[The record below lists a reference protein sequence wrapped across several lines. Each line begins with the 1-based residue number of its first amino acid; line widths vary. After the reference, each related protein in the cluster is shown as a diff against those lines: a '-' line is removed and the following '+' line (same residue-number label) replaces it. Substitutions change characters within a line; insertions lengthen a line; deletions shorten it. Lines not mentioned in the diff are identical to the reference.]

1 MKIAILIDAEN
12 VQPVFA
18 EQIFS
23 HASKLGDVVYK
34 ELYGAAQALNSW
46 VEPVLRYAIHPNLT
60 IRPSKYKNS
69 SDIAL
74 VIGAMDLIGKCDT
87 VIIASSDSDFSSLSV
102 RLRSCG
108 QEVIGMGTE
117 KANPLW
123 KTACSAFVT
132 LSLPKPQPKP
142 QQTAKP
148 AQTKPQ
154 QPALAAAKPQ
164 ETSEKPQERPQAQ
177 EKPQDKAQDKPLD
190 KPQEAAKSQAK
201 PESKPEST
209 HAGRAQV
216 IRAFIKE
223 QLTTFGGKVPSSQLF
238 TALNGLNDYRVDQQ
252 RSHRK
257 PMDYI
262 RRQYGDAFRFEE
274 SEEGTFLV
282 EAMPAKEVPA
292 PSQEALELSANE
304 PVSQNEPV
312 SDEVALLVQAGI
324 PEERAHQIAE
334 IFSTSKD
341 MRTAYNSLR
350 ATFGQKDG
358 SRYYQTV
365 KDLAEKVQQ

>member
-18 EQIFS
+18 EQIFA
-23 HASKLGDVVYK
+23 HAAKLGDIVFK

-46 VEPVLRYAIHPNLT
+46 VEPALRYAIHPNLT

-74 VIGAMDLIGKCDT
+74 VIGAMDIIGRCDT

-102 RLRSCG
+102 RLRSG
-108 QEVIGMGTE
+108 GMEVIGMGTE

-123 KTACSAFVT
+123 KTACTSFVT
-132 LSLPKPQPKP
+132 LAVSKPQPKP
-142 QQTAKP
+142 QPQQAAKP
-148 AQTKPQ
+148 VQPKPQ
-154 QPALAAAKPQ
+154 QPAPVPAPKPP
-164 ETSEKPQERPQAQ
+164 ETSEKPAEAP
-177 EKPQDKAQDKPLD
+177 KPQSKA
-190 KPQEAAKSQAK
+190 EA
-201 PESKPEST
+201 T

-223 QLTTFGGKVPSSQLF
+223 QLAAANGKISSSQLF
-238 TALNGLNDYRVDQQ
+238 TALNTLTDYRVDQQ

-257 PMDYI
+257 PIDYI
-262 RRQYGDAFRFEE
+262 RRQYGDSFKFEE
-274 SEEGTFLV
+274 SDEGTFLV
-282 EAMPAKEVPA
+282 EAALAAETPAKAASARSAEAA
-292 PSQEALELSANE
+292 PEA
-304 PVSQNEPV
+304 EPV

-324 PEERAHQIAE
+324 EAEHAARIAE
-334 IFSTSKD
+334 IFSTSKG
-341 MRTAYNSLR
+341 MRAAYNRLR

-358 SRYYQTV
+358 SRYYQIV
-365 KDLAEKVQQ
+365 KDLADKMQQ

>member
-12 VQPVFA
+12 VQPMFA
-18 EQIFS
+18 EQIFA
-23 HASKLGDVVYK
+23 HAAKLGDIVFK

-46 VEPVLRYAIHPNLT
+46 VEPALKYAIHPNLT

-74 VIGAMDLIGKCDT
+74 VIGAMDIIGKCDT

-102 RLRSCG
+102 RLRSG
-108 QEVIGMGTE
+108 GMEVVGMGTE

-123 KTACSAFVT
+123 KTACTAFVT
-132 LSLPKPQPKP
+132 LAANKPQPKP
-142 QQTAKP
+142 QPQQAAKP
-148 AQTKPQ
+148 VQPKPQ
-154 QPALAAAKPQ
+154 QPAPAPAPKPHESAEKPAEAPKPQ
-164 ETSEKPQERPQAQ
+164 P
-177 EKPQDKAQDKPLD
+177 KA
-190 KPQEAAKSQAK
+190 EA
-201 PESKPEST
+201 T

-223 QLTTFGGKVPSSQLF
+223 QLAAANGKIASSQLF
-238 TALNGLNDYRVDQQ
+238 AALNTLSDYRVDQQ

-257 PMDYI
+257 PIDYI
-262 RRQYGDAFRFEE
+262 RRQYGDSFKFEE

-282 EAMPAKEVPA
+282 EAAQAAEAPAKAASAKSADAVPA
-292 PSQEALELSANE
+292 SE
-304 PVSQNEPV
+304 PA

-324 PEERAHQIAE
+324 EAERAAQIAE
-334 IFSTSKD
+334 IFSTSKG
-341 MRTAYNSLR
+341 MRAAYNRLR

-358 SRYYQTV
+358 SRYYQIV
-365 KDLAEKVQQ
+365 KDLADKMQQ

>member
-12 VQPVFA
+12 VQPMFA
-18 EQIFS
+18 EQIFA
-23 HASKLGDVVYK
+23 HAAKLGDIVFK

-46 VEPVLRYAIHPNLT
+46 VEPALKYAIHPNLT

-74 VIGAMDLIGKCDT
+74 VIGAMDIIGKCDT

-102 RLRSCG
+102 RLRSG
-108 QEVIGMGTE
+108 GMEVIGMGTE

-123 KTACSAFVT
+123 KTACTAFVT
-132 LSLPKPQPKP
+132 LAANKPQPKP
-142 QQTAKP
+142 QPQQTAKP
-148 AQTKPQ
+148 VQPKPP
-154 QPALAAAKPQ
+154 QPAPAPKPQ
-164 ETSEKPQERPQAQ
+164 ETAEKPA
-177 EKPQDKAQDKPLD
+177 
-190 KPQEAAKSQAK
+190 EAPKSQPKA
-201 PESKPEST
+201 EAT

-223 QLTTFGGKVPSSQLF
+223 QLAAANGKIASSQLF
-238 TALNGLNDYRVDQQ
+238 AALNTLSDYRVDQQ

-257 PMDYI
+257 PIDYI
-262 RRQYGDAFRFEE
+262 RRQYGDSFKFEE

-282 EAMPAKEVPA
+282 EAAQAAETPAKAASAKSAEAEPA
-292 PSQEALELSANE
+292 
-304 PVSQNEPV
+304 

-324 PEERAHQIAE
+324 EAERAAQIAE
-334 IFSTSKD
+334 IFSTSKG
-341 MRTAYNSLR
+341 MRAAYNRLR

-358 SRYYQTV
+358 SRYYQIV
-365 KDLAEKVQQ
+365 KDLADRMQQ

>member
-18 EQIFS
+18 EQIFT
-23 HASKLGDVVYK
+23 HAAKLGDIVFK

-46 VEPVLRYAIHPNLT
+46 VEPALRYAIHPNLT

-74 VIGAMDLIGKCDT
+74 VIGAMDIIGKCDT

-102 RLRSCG
+102 RLRSG
-108 QEVIGMGTE
+108 GMEVIGMGTE

-123 KTACSAFVT
+123 KTACTSFVT
-132 LSLPKPQPKP
+132 LAVSKPQPKP
-142 QQTAKP
+142 QPQQAAKP
-148 AQTKPQ
+148 VQPKPQ
-154 QPALAAAKPQ
+154 QPAPAPAPKPQQPAPAPKPQ
-164 ETSEKPQERPQAQ
+164 EPAEKPAEAP
-177 EKPQDKAQDKPLD
+177 KPQPKA
-190 KPQEAAKSQAK
+190 EA
-201 PESKPEST
+201 T

-223 QLTTFGGKVPSSQLF
+223 QLAAANGKIASSQLF
-238 TALNGLNDYRVDQQ
+238 TALNTLTDYRVDQQ

-257 PMDYI
+257 PIDYI
-262 RRQYGDAFRFEE
+262 RRQYGDSFKFEE

-282 EAMPAKEVPA
+282 EAAQAAEAPAKAEPA
-292 PSQEALELSANE
+292 RSPEAAPAE
-304 PVSQNEPV
+304 EPV

-324 PEERAHQIAE
+324 EAEHAVQIAE
-334 IFSTSKD
+334 IFSTSKG
-341 MRTAYNSLR
+341 MRAAYNRLR

-358 SRYYQTV
+358 SRYYQIV
-365 KDLAEKVQQ
+365 KDLADKMQQ

>member
-18 EQIFS
+18 DQIFS
-23 HASKLGDVVYK
+23 HAAKLGDIACK

-46 VEPVLRYAIHPNLT
+46 VEPALKYAIHPNLT

-74 VIGAMDLIGKCDT
+74 VIGAMDLIGKCDA

-102 RLRSCG
+102 RLRTG
-108 QEVIGMGTE
+108 GIEVIGMGTE

-123 KTACSAFVT
+123 KTACSSFVT
-132 LSLPKPQPKP
+132 LALNKPQPKP
-142 QQTAKP
+142 QPQQAAKP
-148 AQTKPQ
+148 AQAKPQ
-154 QPALAAAKPQ
+154 QPAPAPAPKPQ
-164 ETSEKPQERPQAQ
+164 ETQEKPQETP
-177 EKPQDKAQDKPLD
+177 
-190 KPQEAAKSQAK
+190 KSQPKA
-201 PESKPEST
+201 EAT

-223 QLTTFGGKVPSSQLF
+223 QLASAGGKIASSQLF
-238 TALNGLNDYRVDQQ
+238 TALNTLTDYRVDQQ

-257 PMDYI
+257 PIDYI
-262 RRQYGDAFRFEE
+262 RRQYGDSFKFEE
-274 SEEGTFLV
+274 SDEGTFLV
-282 EAMPAKEVPA
+282 EAAQPAEAPAKAASAKSAEAPA
-292 PSQEALELSANE
+292 
-304 PVSQNEPV
+304 

-324 PEERAHQIAE
+324 EAEHAGRIAE
-334 IFSTSKD
+334 IFSTSKG
-341 MRTAYNSLR
+341 MRAAYNRLR

-358 SRYYQTV
+358 SRYYQIV
-365 KDLAEKVQQ
+365 KDLADRIQQ